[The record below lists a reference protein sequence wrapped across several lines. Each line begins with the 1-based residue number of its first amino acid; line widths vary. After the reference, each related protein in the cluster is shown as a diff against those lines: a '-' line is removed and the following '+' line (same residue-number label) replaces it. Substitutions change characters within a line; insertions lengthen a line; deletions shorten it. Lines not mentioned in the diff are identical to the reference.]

1 MLLALILM
9 LALSF
14 GATSSA
20 RAESPAPQQEELT
33 RAQKR
38 KVRKQLEAI
47 QDSVDY
53 AQAVQALNDRNFI
66 LAADQLVFK
75 RGGTA
80 FVTNTTNF
88 VSLTNDDEAVVQIAP
103 FNSGGPNGVGGITVE
118 GKASS
123 VKIEKARQGTT
134 LFTMTVTGV
143 GISAMVTISLPE
155 GTNRASLLV
164 ESIYRSQRITL
175 NGRLVPYDRRQV
187 VQGASL

>member
-88 VSLTNDDEAVVQIAP
+88 VSLTNNDEAVVQIAP

-123 VKIEKARQGTT
+123 VKIEKDRQGTT

-143 GISAMVTISLPE
+143 GISAMVTISMAK
-155 GTNRASLLV
+155 GSNRASV
-164 ESIYRSQRITL
+164 TVNPNFNSNRITL
-175 NGRLVPYDRRQV
+175 NGILIPAEESRVFKGR
-187 VQGASL
+187 AF

>member
-1 MLLALILM
+1 MTMRPSYRLPPSTA
-9 LALSF
+9 A
-14 GATSSA
+14 
-20 RAESPAPQQEELT
+20 
-33 RAQKR
+33 
-38 KVRKQLEAI
+38 VRT
-47 QDSVDY
+47 VW
-53 AQAVQALNDRNFI
+53 
-66 LAADQLVFK
+66 
-75 RGGTA
+75 
-80 FVTNTTNF
+80 
-88 VSLTNDDEAVVQIAP
+88 
-103 FNSGGPNGVGGITVE
+103 GGITVE

-123 VKIEKARQGTT
+123 VKIEKDRQGTT

>member
-14 GATSSA
+14 GAASSA

-53 AQAVQALNDRNFI
+53 ARAMQALTDRNFI

-80 FVTNTTNF
+80 FVTSTTNF
-88 VSLTNDDEAVVQIAP
+88 VSLRGDDAVVQIAP

-123 VKIEKARQGTT
+123 VKIEKDKQGTT
-134 LFTMTVTGV
+134 LFSMTVTGV

-175 NGRLVPYDRRQV
+175 NGRLVPYDRREV